1 MLGEATKRLPSH
13 SNEGSGVRVP
23 SETLKVYWS
32 EKTTGLKIAMRTR
45 TRPGGE
51 GGWHVPNR
59 DRTIVLHFDLQS
71 TNKDEGVKWE
81 LSWAGT
87 AYISH
92 LTRNS
97 HNCKRSKTENRES
110 GLHDEQEG
118 WRGQDLCGRPVEHCG
133 TFISKWN
140 TARTMNS
147 LLDPTTSA
155 HILGLASPH
164 GHP

>member
-13 SNEGSGVRVP
+13 SSRGYDITVSCEA
-23 SETLKVYWS
+23 LKVTWP
-32 EKTTGLKIAMRTR
+32 EKTTGLKTAMRTR
-45 TRPGGE
+45 TGGE
-51 GGWHVPNR
+51 GRWHVPNR
-59 DRTIVLHFDLQS
+59 DRTIVLYYDLQIK
-71 TNKDEGVKWE
+71 NEDEGVRWE